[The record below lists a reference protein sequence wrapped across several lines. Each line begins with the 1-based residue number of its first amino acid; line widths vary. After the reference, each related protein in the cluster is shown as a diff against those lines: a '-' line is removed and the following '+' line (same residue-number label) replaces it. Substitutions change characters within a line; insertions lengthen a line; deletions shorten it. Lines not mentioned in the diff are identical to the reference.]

1 MEGFGYTG
9 WTLEKREEHEQR
21 ECEEEKDRIRA
32 EYRRVLESSVAFE
45 KRIRNK
51 WREKSK
57 QKNERIAELEAEVEE
72 LERRLTE
79 EN

>member
-1 MEGFGYTG
+1 MKE
-9 WTLEKREEHEQR
+9 REEREHR

-32 EYRRVLESSVAFE
+32 EHQEVLESSVSFE
-45 KRIRNK
+45 KRIRNQ

-57 QKNERIAELEAEVEE
+57 QKDERIAELEAKVEE
-72 LERRLTE
+72 LERRLA